1 MRFNM
6 KYGMFTQEGDL
17 LVFGIVGAAK
27 EMMTRLGTTQG
38 DAYDFVER
46 KLQILAN
53 AEPFSEATD
62 TAVLEA
68 VYNEI
73 YGAQ

>member
-1 MRFNM
+1 M
-6 KYGMFTQEGDL
+6 KYGMKTQEGDI

-27 EMMTRLGTTQG
+27 QMMERLGTNAG
-38 DAYDFVER
+38 DAFDFAER

-62 TAVLEA
+62 TAVLES